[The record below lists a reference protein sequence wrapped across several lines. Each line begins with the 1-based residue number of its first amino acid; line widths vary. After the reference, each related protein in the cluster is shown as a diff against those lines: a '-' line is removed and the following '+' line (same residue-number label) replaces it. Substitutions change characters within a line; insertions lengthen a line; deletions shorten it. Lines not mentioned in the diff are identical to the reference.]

1 MRGLKKIFQARR
13 KRDAGVRK
21 EDDTDEHSSP
31 SLTLQGEGIASLV
44 RPQTGFISARA
55 GHEGRIAPE
64 VREAARRNVARSLGN
79 HPREVCGTVSPGK
92 RAGAGLMA
100 IRDSEAG
107 VSRARAPCERNRQ
120 ERRQGGGMQR
130 RNCRRNCI
138 ARSGAHFG
146 DDCSFMSRSRPTR
159 LCDINYGRDVRH
171 SVPW

>member
-1 MRGLKKIFQARR
+1 M
-13 KRDAGVRK
+13 RK
-21 EDDTDEHSSP
+21 EDDATDKHSGS

-55 GHEGRIAPE
+55 GHEGRIAPG

-79 HPREVCGTVSPGK
+79 HPREACGTLSPGK
-92 RAGAGLMA
+92 RAGGGLMA
-100 IRDSEAG
+100 ICDSEPG
-107 VSRARAPCERNRQ
+107 VARARALRERNRQ
-120 ERRQGGGMQR
+120 ERRQGGGMQC
-130 RNCRRNCI
+130 RNCGRNCM

-159 LCDINYGRDVRH
+159 LCDINCGRDVRH